1 MCLHNGVCIAA
12 AESHGPRDGAG
23 TILAFGDSTSL
34 QGTTKHF
41 EIATR
46 PALSGKQGNW
56 MRARVLVSLERRK
69 RKRLTWKP
77 AGFLQFDNLSLFQ
90 PPSAARHRV
99 CLQQPLNRGCTFP
112 AIGTPHGLSMWGD
125 SSWRASRETD

>member
-12 AESHGPRDGAG
+12 AALHGRRDGAG
-23 TILAFGDSTSL
+23 TILALGDSTSL
-34 QGTTKHF
+34 QGTAKHF

-46 PALSGKQGNW
+46 PVLSGKQGKW
-56 MRARVLVSLERRK
+56 TRARVLVSFEGRE

-77 AGFLQFDNLSLFQ
+77 AGFLQSDNLPLFQ

-112 AIGTPHGLSMWGD
+112 AIGTPLGLSMWGG
-125 SSWRASRETD
+125 SSWRASRKTD